1 MVAAGLPSLGR
12 IGMTS
17 RPVGALAA
25 VILCLAALPA
35 VAAELVIKRV
45 VLSAGG
51 VAYVEREAEVDG
63 NAELALDLPLD
74 QVDDVLK
81 SVVVYD
87 SSGGLGSA
95 HLPGREPVAQIF
107 ADLPFGAEALSSP
120 VALLN
125 ALQGAEIRIGGSH
138 PVTGRLLKVVPETA
152 RLGDQTIVERN
163 NLSVLTAIG
172 LQQWCWRRP
181 TASPSPMPICRPRS
195 SVRSMPSP
203 STAPRIGVASC

>member
-1 MVAAGLPSLGR
+1 MVAAGLASLGR

-45 VLSAGG
+45 MLSARG

-74 QVDDVLK
+74 RVDDVLK

-125 ALQGAEIRIGGSH
+125 ASRAPRSASAAAIPSPGGSS
-138 PVTGRLLKVVPETA
+138 R
-152 RLGDQTIVERN
+152 
-163 NLSVLTAIG
+163 
-172 LQQWCWRRP
+172 WCP
-181 TASPSPMPICRPRS
+181 RPRGSAIIPS
-195 SVRSMPSP
+195 SSATVS
-203 STAPRIGVASC
+203 AC